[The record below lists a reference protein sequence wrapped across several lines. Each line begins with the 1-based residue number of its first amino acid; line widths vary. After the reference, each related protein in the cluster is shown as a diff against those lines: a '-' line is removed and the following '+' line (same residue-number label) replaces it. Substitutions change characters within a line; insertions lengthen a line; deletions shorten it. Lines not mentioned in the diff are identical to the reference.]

1 MKGERF
7 TRVEKTVGKRN
18 AEAAWRHFWSFRWR
32 TQKMMAIGSVLGDT
46 LR

>member
-1 MKGERF
+1 MEGESF

-18 AEAAWRHFWSFRWR
+18 AEAAWRPFWSLRWR
-32 TQKMMAIGSVLGDT
+32 TQKMMAIGSVFGDT